1 MIRRV
6 PSIAFAIAFL
16 VGGCATSQPA
26 TPPASITPAPAPA
39 EASPSAAAARDP
51 WAEDLAKLDANVRLI
66 HPNPFAINPE
76 ATWVAKL
83 AELRRTLPLATPDEQ
98 IVGMASL
105 VGLLDTHSWFTAPFH
120 AYDFMAYP
128 FADGWFVVRAKD
140 PALVGSQLLSVG
152 GTPVARVEAA
162 LRPLVPADNESGEL
176 DGLQYPMSSVEYL
189 HGLGIVD
196 DPARPG
202 YVFERPDGSQVTL
215 DLASTDLA
223 TWEQELGI
231 IGDLMGDAPEAVAR
245 RGEAVWTRLDKPTRT
260 FLFSY
265 NDYAENG
272 LPEAIAAM
280 NAALDD
286 GSATRVV
293 LDMRYL
299 RGGNGGLAD
308 PLIDA
313 LSSDKR
319 INRAGGLTV
328 MIGRENV
335 SAGTVVAAA
344 LDARTEAIF
353 VGEQTPARA
362 DNFLCSCGDIK
373 LPNSGFTV
381 TVPTVTNHTGDTRS
395 SIAPDVPMAL
405 TAADFFAG
413 KDPVLA
419 AVLSGDLPSP
429 AP

>member
-6 PSIAFAIAFL
+6 PSIAFAITFL
-16 VGGCATSQPA
+16 VAGCATSQPA
-26 TPPASITPAPAPA
+26 TSPPASATPAPAPV

-51 WAEDLAKLDANVRLI
+51 WAEDLRTLDYGVRTL
-66 HPNPFAINPE
+66 HPGPFAISPMT
-76 ATWVAKL
+76 AWTAKL
-83 AELRRTLPLATPDEQ
+83 AALEGSLPDATPDEQ
-98 IVGMASL
+98 LVQLASL
-105 VGLLDTHSWFTAPFH
+105 VGLLDTHSWLTAPAPLH
-120 AYDFMAYP
+120 AYELLFYP
-128 FADGWFVVRAKD
+128 FADGWFVIRAKD
-140 PALVGSQLLSVG
+140 PALVGSRLVSIG
-152 GTPVARVEAA
+152 GRPVAEVEAI
-162 LRPLVPADNESGEL
+162 LRPLVPSDNESGEL
-176 DGLQYPMSSVEYL
+176 DALEGLMSYVEYL
-189 HGLGIVD
+189 HGAAIVA
-196 DPARPG
+196 DPTKPG
-202 YVFERPDGSQVTL
+202 YVLERPDGSRLTV
-215 DLASTDLA
+215 DPASIDES
-223 TWEQELGI
+223 TWVDELGI

-245 RGEAVWTRLDKPTRT
+245 RGEPVWTRLDKPTRT

-265 NDYAENG
+265 NDYTETG

-280 NAALDD
+280 KAALDA
-286 GSATRVV
+286 GMAARVV

-313 LSSDKR
+313 LGSDKR

-335 SAGTVVAAA
+335 SAGTVVATA
-344 LDARTEAIF
+344 LDAKTQATF
-353 VGEQTPARA
+353 VGEPTPARA
-362 DNFLCSCGDIK
+362 DNFLCSCADIT

-381 TVPTVTNHTGDTRS
+381 TVPTVTNHTGDTRR

-419 AVLSGDLPSP
+419 AVLSGDLP
-429 AP
+429 